1 MQGARNWG
9 HIQAVG
15 SPSETW
21 TDPEKGVPHGGI
33 AVTKYDPADGGGQ
46 TGVFRILLKPCAVE
60 PDVGIGPGL
69 LESFLDH
76 FRLFGFALGAKGLH
90 QTEQCPSVYGRAPQV
105 LPVDRLG
112 LLRTTGLSRWKRA
125 KDMKSQWVG

>member
-1 MQGARNWG
+1 
-9 HIQAVG
+9 VG

-21 TDPEKGVPHGGI
+21 TNTEKGVSRGGI
-33 AVTKYDPADGGGQ
+33 AVTKDNPADGGGQ
-46 TGVFRILLKPCAVE
+46 LGVFRILLKPCAVE

-69 LESFLDH
+69 LESFLHD
-76 FRLFGFALGAKGLH
+76 FRLVGFALGAKGLR
-90 QTEQCPSVYGRAPQV
+90 QTEQCPSVFGPAPQV